1 MNYEEIRIMREM
13 RSNVNRLVNC
23 ETANINKTINVAVT
37 QIADI
42 NFLKENNKFDELS
55 KPLKEIAKIRIENP
69 ESSLV
74 ELGKLLEK
82 PIGKSG
88 VNHRLKKIQEI
99 AKEIRE
105 EEE

>member
-1 MNYEEIRIMREM
+1 MNYEEIRIVREM
-13 RSNVNRLVNC
+13 RSNVNRIVNC
-23 ETANINKTINVAVT
+23 ETANINKTINVAVA

-42 NFLKENNKFDELS
+42 NYLKEKNKFEELPS
-55 KPLKEIAKIRIENP
+55 NLKEIAKIRVQNP

-88 VNHRLKKIQEI
+88 VNHRLKKLQEI
-99 AKEIRE
+99 ARE
-105 EEE
+105 LREGEK